1 MIAKHWKKL
10 FIFFI
15 VSVLLEMLAFNGR
28 ALFSLH
34 AANQR
39 PDFVQE
45 GNTVYVNGMTGEPH
59 YLYVGVSSYVDGKE
73 QVPVNVSIKI
83 TDEGNSGYYDLEQV
97 TLYPPVEKSKYLA
110 VHSYGD
116 VRGMQIVLSA
126 AAPADIQVT
135 DIVYDARVPWFISV
149 PRMLAVFGGIC
160 LIWAV
165 LRPKACIYKRQ
176 WKAWER
182 RMAVAIALVLNS
194 LFFLVLVKSNPAFLE
209 PVWPYH
215 YQYHQLAVS
224 LSQGKVS
231 IDAGNENI
239 RAALEAMEN
248 PYDSRLRMQ
257 TVPDAGNVWDICYY
271 QGDFYVYFGVVPV
284 LLFYLPCYLLF
295 HTAFPTWL
303 GVFIASVGVL
313 GGFFYLVNKIHRR
326 WFPAVPYM
334 YCLLIS
340 LVGGNSLNMACAL
353 LHADFYCLPILTA
366 LCFALWGMGLIL
378 SAAESWNQ
386 GKHVKW
392 KIAAGG
398 LCMALTAGCRP
409 QFLVGSFLLIPV
421 LWPLFWKNRK
431 SRETL
436 FRLAALVL
444 PYIIVAAGLMFYNYI
459 RFGSVFD
466 FGANYNL
473 TTNDMTRRGI
483 NLGRVPDGIFM
494 YLFQPLSMRLE
505 FPFAEVTPFYS
516 GYLGDTIRDWTFGGA
531 FWTRP
536 VLLAV
541 FCIAAVKQELRQKKL
556 RGFTFL
562 CLGMALVVVVAD
574 TEMAGILNRYF
585 MDFLWLLC
593 MAAAVVLFQMAEK
606 YGNGSGGKWL
616 LCFILFAGIW
626 GIEYELGMA
635 FRGSGIMNDNVHRY
649 YMIKSFFQ

>member
-1 MIAKHWKKL
+1 MMVRHWKKL
-10 FIFFI
+10 VIFFF
-15 VSVLLEMLAFNGR
+15 VSALLEVLVFNGK
-28 ALFSLH
+28 ALFSWNASH
-34 AANQR
+34 QR
-39 PDFVQE
+39 PDFVME
-45 GNTVYVNGMTGEPH
+45 GTTVSISGMAGEPH

-73 QVPVNVSIKI
+73 QVPVNVRVRIM
-83 TDEGNSGYYDLEQV
+83 DEGNSDYYDLEQV

-116 VRGMQIVLSA
+116 IQGMQIVLSTT
-126 AAPADIQVT
+126 APADIQVT

-160 LIWAV
+160 LIWVV
-165 LRPKACIYKRQ
+165 LRPNARIYKRQ
-176 WKAWER
+176 WKVWGR
-182 RMAVAIALVLNS
+182 RVAVAVVLGLNS
-194 LFFLVLVKSNPAFLE
+194 LIFLFLVRSNPAFLE

-231 IDAGNENI
+231 IDAGNENM
-239 RAALEAMEN
+239 RAALDAMEN

-257 TVPDAGNVWDICYY
+257 TVPDVGNVWDTCYY
-271 QGDFYVYFGVVPV
+271 QGEFYVYFGIVPV

-295 HTAFPTWL
+295 QTAFPTWL

-313 GGFFYLVNKIHRR
+313 GGFFYLVNQIRR
-326 WFPAVPYM
+326 KWFPESPYM
-334 YCLLIS
+334 YCLLLSVI
-340 LVGGNSLNMACAL
+340 GGNSLNMFCAL
-353 LHADFYCLPILTA
+353 LHADFYYLPILMA
-366 LCFALWGMGLIL
+366 LCFVLWGIGLIL

-392 KIAAGG
+392 KIAAGS

-409 QFLVGSFLLIPV
+409 QFLVGSVLIIPV
-421 LWPLFWKNRK
+421 LWPLFWKDRK

-436 FRLAALVL
+436 SRLMALVL

-473 TTNDMTRRGI
+473 TTNDMTRRGM
-483 NLGRVPDGIFM
+483 NPGRVPDGIFM
-494 YLFQPLSMRLE
+494 YLFQPFSMRLE

-516 GYLGDTIRDWTFGGA
+516 GYLGDVVRDWTFGGA

-541 FCIAAVKQELRQKKL
+541 FCIAAVKQELRRKKM

-562 CLGMALVVVVAD
+562 CLCMAVLVVLAD
-574 TEMAGILNRYF
+574 TEMSGILNRYF
-585 MDFLWLLC
+585 MDFLWLLWVV
-593 MAAAVVLFQMAEK
+593 AVVVIFQMAEK
-606 YGNGSGGKWL
+606 YESSSGGKWL
-616 LCFILFAGIW
+616 LCFILFAGMW
-626 GIEYELGMA
+626 GIGYELGMA